1 MFNNKIGTRLQVMNG
16 TAKQT
21 GGGLKRKD
29 LKYNTKGKIVSK
41 RLSNH
46 AKKRMT
52 AQYGGQNSSN
62 NMSSQPAFVMF
73 YAPWCGYCKETM
85 PKWKKIENMDLKDSK
100 NRKVKIMKY
109 NCEENKDIAS
119 KYKIRGYPTLKYFA
133 NGITGESI
141 DYNSE
146 RSINNFKKFI
156 KTQ

>member
-1 MFNNKIGTRLQVMNG
+1 MFSNRIGTRLQVMNG

-29 LKYNTKGKIVSK
+29 LKYNNYGKIVSK

-52 AQYGGQNSSN
+52 TQYGGQNNLN
-62 NMSSQPAFVMF
+62 NMSSQPTFVMF
-73 YAPWCGYCKETM
+73 YVPWCGYCKETM
-85 PKWKKIENMDLKDSK
+85 PEWKKIEDVNLTDSK

-109 NCEENKDIAS
+109 NCVENKDIAR
-119 KYKIRGYPTLKYFA
+119 KHGIQGYPTLKYFA
-133 NGITGESI
+133 NGIAGKSV
-141 DYNSE
+141 DYDGE
-146 RSINNFKKFI
+146 RSEKKFKKFI